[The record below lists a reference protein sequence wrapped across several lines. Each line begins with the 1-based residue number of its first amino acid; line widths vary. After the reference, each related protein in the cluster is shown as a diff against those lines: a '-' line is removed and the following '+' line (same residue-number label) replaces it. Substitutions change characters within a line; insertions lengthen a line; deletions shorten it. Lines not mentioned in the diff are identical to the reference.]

1 MATDYFT
8 MMRDAVGSYGEGL
21 DLARARRKSDAEEAR
36 KETLFNQEQEQ
47 YQRKRGIQQGTDAA
61 FGSYKALQNG
71 VYDGSKADFGAV
83 NPAADAGPV
92 PDVAP
97 IGAVGGG
104 AIPKRAASRRDMLD
118 ARKNIAVA
126 AQDYGSLGKLE
137 EESRGVEWD
146 DTFAKHYKSYS
157 GSPEQIADAA
167 KHINTNSK
175 AITLHEPD
183 KQGFRQ
189 MSVVSPDGTATL
201 LKLGK
206 HDQAQLWAASQM
218 MDLDPQKALAIMH
231 GIDKNLAAAVAAEN
245 GIVDK
250 VGQHQNTMAYNKGQ
264 LAEAQQRTAIAATS
278 AGTHAKLAGLQMDE
292 IKNAQKRREDAGAIV
307 AEYNGLTDAE
317 KTGDKGR
324 ALVTKFNILN
334 AKNGGQVSFQ
344 TPKGSGKTPMD
355 VPVDIKQNGDG
366 GFVAFEKDGGNPLY
380 NIGPNG
386 DKRPLGMSA
395 ADHAKLMK
403 DASAAGTPVV
413 EGYDGTGKFTLRVQG
428 RDGKYY
434 SSVQEAATAKPA
446 KALPA
451 AGAASSPSGPAY
463 DWNAPLVPGGVSPP
477 RFGIPQPKGMRTLD
491 DRL

>member
-1 MATDYFT
+1 MATDYFS
-8 MMRDAVGSYGEGL
+8 MMRDVVGSYGEGL

-264 LAEAQQRTAIAATS
+264 LAIANERNGIARAAAGSKTRELDQQTVEKLNNLSAQISEERDPKARAVLEAQYRREYAQAATKLGKVLQPQGERAPKPEFTPKDVGEEIQRLQGFREFSKAPYDVLRQKAIENLSGVQSGGLDDSVYGSAPKQTPAAAIQKPTAIAKPV
-278 AGTHAKLAGLQMDE
+278 AKAPVYLPGDSDVA
-292 IKNAQKRREDAGAIV
+292 AQAVYD
-307 AEYNGLTDAE
+307 
-317 KTGDKGR
+317 GR
-324 ALVTKFNILN
+324 
-334 AKNGGQVSFQ
+334 
-344 TPKGSGKTPMD
+344 
-355 VPVDIKQNGDG
+355 PV
-366 GFVAFEKDGGNPLY
+366 
-380 NIGPNG
+380 
-386 DKRPLGMSA
+386 
-395 ADHAKLMK
+395 
-403 DASAAGTPVV
+403 AAGQYGLPTPSP
-413 EGYDGTGKFTLRVQG
+413 YRVT
-428 RDGKYY
+428 RDE
-434 SSVQEAATAKPA
+434 VEAA
-446 KALPA
+446 LA
-451 AGAASSPSGPAY
+451 AQYG
-463 DWNAPLVPGGVSPP
+463 L
-477 RFGIPQPKGMRTLD
+477 K
-491 DRL
+491 